1 MIYGRDFNFFGSIP
15 RGLLRKSYSQ
25 TPQSLSFPNASIGN
39 PDETMTGPPIKTF
52 GGDDLDKFS
61 AMFLLSLY
69 RDQTCCP
76 RPEGSLGSSSTD
88 EFL

>member
-25 TPQSLSFPNASIGN
+25 TSKSLSFPNALIGN

-52 GGDDLDKFS
+52 GGDNFLINVFDTPS
-61 AMFLLSLY
+61 A
-69 RDQTCCP
+69 CCG
-76 RPEGSLGSSSTD
+76 EIHFGSSY
-88 EFL
+88 